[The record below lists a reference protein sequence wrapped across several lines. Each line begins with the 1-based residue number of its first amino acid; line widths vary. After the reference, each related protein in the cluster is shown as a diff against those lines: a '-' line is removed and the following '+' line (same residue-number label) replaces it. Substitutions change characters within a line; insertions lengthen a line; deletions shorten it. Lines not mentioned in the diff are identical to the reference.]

1 MDPSAACPC
10 RTFSF
15 AIHGMETELQISE
28 VYSGDYGCIAWP
40 SSIVLSTLIARHS
53 SLFSSARVLELG
65 CGVGLPGIVAA
76 KCGSVVHLTDVGQPA
91 GILENCRDNCK
102 RNHVDS
108 KCHVVLS
115 SFLLQSSFRCTGDTS
130 RRSCCSW
137 NPLIW

>member
-10 RTFSF
+10 RNFSF

-40 SSIVLSTLIARHS
+40 SSIVLASLIARHS

-108 KCHVVLS
+108 KCHVVGSPL
-115 SFLLQSSFRCTGDTS
+115 LLQSSFRCTGDT
-130 RRSCCSW
+130 
-137 NPLIW
+137 